1 MLLRQVGSRFFTAYF
16 PVICSTIR
24 AHGLLMLLSQVGRS
38 RFVSNISQT
47 THHHYLSSAQAR
59 TQKIQVKVQFKLKMI
74 VTNKIKRMTL
84 SKKKIKALILS
95 YKKMLPMIL
104 SQKSR

>member
-38 RFVSNISQT
+38 RFVSISQT
-47 THHHYLSSAQAR
+47 AHHHYLSSAQAR

-95 YKKMLPMIL
+95 HKEMILPMIL
-104 SQKSR
+104 SQ